1 MEITKHSGGGHRSQD
16 ASRTA
21 FGAPGGWALWGENG
35 VGLHDR
41 VWLTRGVGV
50 VRAGS
55 EIEPPMGARLYLLVM
70 SSRAIFEIAIGKLSN
85 NLKKSPA
92 LVLHLEEVRN
102 LGGGYQEQVVNLGG
116 ADGHVEIQRLY
127 RTPTHQ
133 LTRVVLTDSRDLA
146 ARWARDK
153 ISEPEPWLSRQGIT
167 GQRFAVPASVYD
179 GTSEDGTSGW
189 LGEIS
194 DDERAMSAAF
204 PRAKRLGNRIWAD
217 NSVVLPTESR
227 LVGPIFL
234 GVGVEVPEQ
243 SVMVGPL
250 VLTDRA
256 KSVNQ
261 AAMPSVVEPL
271 DEKWNVW
278 PVASSHPVFYRLTKR
293 MFDIVASLTVLL
305 LASPVMLLVAL
316 AILIEDGRP
325 IFFGHRRQTT
335 FGREFDCL
343 KFRSMVKNAD
353 AMQQALRQ
361 KGDNDADGPQFTLKN
376 DPRIL
381 KVGHFIRK
389 THLDELPQF
398 LNVLRGDMS
407 VVGPRPSPDNEN
419 QFCPVWRETR
429 LSVRAGI
436 TGLWQ
441 VSSTRKANTDFQ
453 EWIKF
458 DIEYVQRRCW
468 RLDTWIMFQTV
479 RKCMPRILGGHSRQH
494 QD

>member
-1 MEITKHSGGGHRSQD
+1 LEISKQSGGGQQSPR
-16 ASRTA
+16 
-21 FGAPGGWALWGENG
+21 APGDGTESLSGWTLWGENG

-41 VWLTRGVGV
+41 VWLTRGVGI

-55 EIEPPMGARLYLLVM
+55 GAQPPMGARHYLLVL
-70 SSRAIFEIAIGKLSN
+70 SSRAIFEIAIGKLSAS
-85 NLKKSPA
+85 LKKSPG
-92 LVLHLEEVRN
+92 LLLHLEEGGN
-102 LGGGYQEQVVNLGG
+102 LSGGYQEQVVNMGG
-116 ADGHVEIQRLY
+116 MDGHVEIHRLY
-127 RTPTHQ
+127 RTPTSQ
-133 LTRVVLTDSRDLA
+133 LTRVVLTDSREMA
-146 ARWARDK
+146 AQWAREEPV
-153 ISEPEPWLSRQGIT
+153 EPEAWLARQGVESEC
-167 GQRFAVPASVYD
+167 FAVPACVYD
-179 GTSEDGTSGW
+179 GTSENGTSGW

-204 PRAKRLGNRIWAD
+204 PRAKRLGSRIWAD
-217 NSVVLPTESR
+217 HTVVLPTESR

-234 GVGVEVPEQ
+234 GVGVEVPEK

-271 DEKWNVW
+271 DEKWNLW
-278 PVASSHPVFYRLTKR
+278 PVASTHPVFYRLTKR
-293 MFDIVASLTVLL
+293 LFDIAFSLVVLL
-305 LASPVMLLVAL
+305 LVSPVMLLVAL
-316 AILIEDGRP
+316 AIMIEDGRP
-325 IFFGHRRQTT
+325 VFFGHRRQTT

-381 KVGHFIRK
+381 RTGHFIRK
-389 THLDELPQF
+389 THLDEMPQF
-398 LNVLRGDMS
+398 INVLRGDMS

-468 RLDTWIMFQTV
+468 RLDIWILLQTV
-479 RKCMPRILGGHSRQH
+479 RKCLPRFLGGRSVP

>member
-1 MEITKHSGGGHRSQD
+1 LEISKHSSGGQQSLR
-16 ASRTA
+16 
-21 FGAPGGWALWGENG
+21 APGDGADPQGAWTLWGENG

-41 VWLTRGVGV
+41 VWLTRGVGI
-50 VRAGS
+50 VRAGLNAQ
-55 EIEPPMGARLYLLVM
+55 PPMGARQYLLVS
-70 SSRAIFEIAIGKLSN
+70 SSRAIFEIAIGKLSAS
-85 NLKKSPA
+85 LKKFPA
-92 LVLHLEEVRN
+92 MVLHLEEVRN

-116 ADGHVEIQRLY
+116 ADGQVEIQRLY

-133 LTRVVLTDSRDLA
+133 LTRVVLTDSHELA
-146 ARWARDK
+146 ARWAHEGGE
-153 ISEPEPWLSRQGIT
+153 EPEAWLTRQGIESE
-167 GQRFAVPASVYD
+167 RFAVPACVHD

-194 DDERAMSAAF
+194 EDERAMTAAF
-204 PRAKRLGNRIWAD
+204 PRAKRLGSRIWAD

-234 GVGVEVPEQ
+234 GVGVEVPEK

-250 VLTDRA
+250 VLTDRV
-256 KSVNQ
+256 KSVSQ

-278 PVASSHPVFYRLTKR
+278 PVASSHPVFYRWTKR
-293 MFDIVASLTVLL
+293 LFDIVFSVTVLL
-305 LASPVMLLVAL
+305 LVSPMMLLVAL
-316 AILIEDGRP
+316 AIMLEDGRP
-325 IFFGHRRQTT
+325 ILFGHRRQTL

-398 LNVLRGDMS
+398 INVLRGDMS

-419 QFCPVWRETR
+419 QFCPLWRETR

-441 VSSTRKANTDFQ
+441 VRSTRKANTDFQ
-453 EWIKF
+453 EWIQY

-468 RLDTWIMFQTV
+468 RLDLWILMQTV
-479 RKCMPRILGGHSRQH
+479 RKCLPWYLGGRSRPKH
-494 QD
+494 